1 MGTRHTRLKAAADKI
16 VKMSAH
22 FSKLETVNLT
32 DEEDSGSEVEGDGQR
47 RGGEEEGYQV
57 KLVVGG
63 KRSRG
68 WKERLRRRRGKGRGG
83 GGGSCVNSWRWV
95 FIALVAFSVSIVI
108 SLMVAK
114 LSSEPPPVQEDATP
128 TSLKGEFHVNH
139 VQVQVSCDCHVTVSM
154 SVQVYTVCLVFH
166 QSIWH
171 TV

>member
-1 MGTRHTRLKAAADKI
+1 MFYTCNCKQLQSCH
-16 VKMSAH
+16 VMSAH

-32 DEEDSGSEVEGDGQR
+32 DEEDSYSEAEGDGQR

-57 KLVVGG
+57 KLVLTSEG

-68 WKERLRRRRGKGRGG
+68 WKERLRRRSGKGRGG

-114 LSSEPPPVQEDATP
+114 LSSEPSPVQEDSTP

-139 VQVQVSCDCHVTVSM
+139 VQV
-154 SVQVYTVCLVFH
+154 YTVVFCFISPFGTLYH
-166 QSIWH
+166 LSLCPN
-171 TV
+171 